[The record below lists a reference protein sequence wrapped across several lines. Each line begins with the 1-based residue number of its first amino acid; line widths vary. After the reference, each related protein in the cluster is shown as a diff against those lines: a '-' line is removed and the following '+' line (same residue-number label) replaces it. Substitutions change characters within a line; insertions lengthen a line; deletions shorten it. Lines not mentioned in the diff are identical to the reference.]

1 MNPFDLP
8 GPEFLVFYLAL
19 AVGVHLLFKPLAHLL
34 SESSSGRGGGFPFDL
49 RGADPYLI
57 AYLRG
62 QSNETARVAILSL
75 LDRGLLI
82 AAGGLL
88 TAVPGAA
95 EQVHRPLE
103 REVLRMF
110 ESPAGPALIYRD
122 AASIYRYAAFEKACE
137 GLKSELAKLELIPD
151 VDLSL
156 LRVGSLAALVGVA
169 YAKVKIALD
178 RGHYNIGFLVV
189 LAIIASI
196 AMLARKTPSRTRK
209 GDAALDELRSNF
221 AQLKERAAEIE
232 LGGGSRDLALLAA
245 IFGVTALAGEAL
257 ARAQVLFPAAIKN
270 QGAAGSSCGAS
281 SCGTSSCSGGSSCGG
296 GGCGGGCG
304 GCGG

>member
-19 AVGVHLLFKPLAHLL
+19 AVGVHLLFKPLARLL
-34 SESSSGRGGGFPFDL
+34 SETSSGRGGGFPFDL
-49 RGADPYLI
+49 RNADPYLI

-75 LDRGLLI
+75 LDRGLLKS
-82 AAGGLL
+82 AGGLL

-103 REVLRMF
+103 RAVLRMF

-122 AASIYRYAAFEKACE
+122 AAFDKACE

-151 VDLSL
+151 ADRRFSLFL

-221 AQLKERAAEIE
+221 AQLKERAVEIE

-257 ARAQVLFPAAIKN
+257 AQAQVLFPAAIKN

-281 SCGTSSCSGGSSCGG
+281 SCGASSCSGGSSCGG

>member
-1 MNPFDLP
+1 
-8 GPEFLVFYLAL
+8 LVFYLAL
-19 AVGVHLLFKPLAHLL
+19 AVGVHLLFKPLARLL
-34 SESSSGRGGGFPFDL
+34 SETSSGRGGGFPFDL
-49 RGADPYLI
+49 RNADPYLI

-110 ESPAGPALIYRD
+110 ESPAGAALTYRD
-122 AASIYRYAAFEKACE
+122 ATSIYGSAAFEKACE
-137 GLKSELAKLELIPD
+137 GLRSELAKLELIPD
-151 VDLSL
+151 ADRRSSLFL

-270 QGAAGSSCGAS
+270 QGAAGSSCGGS